1 MLCPNSDNLQLYPG
15 YAIASYDPALQG
27 GLIVNGTFL
36 NYTKEQVLAAAE
48 TSLLHRG
55 NGTGSDADS
64 GWEKVWRAA
73 GWAQLGN
80 EVEFYK
86 ALTVCIRFEFAGV
99 SSRSP
104 CQYSIERNFA
114 ANLFDLYSPGS
125 TVFQIDANFG
135 FTAALLVRH

>member
-1 MLCPNSDNLQLYPG
+1 MSHYAWLTAGSFLEWKVDMDSPTDTHRHLSHLIGVSELSPSCVTQLKKNLQLYPG

-55 NGTGSDADS
+55 NGTGPDADS

-80 EVEFYK
+80 ESEYYK
-86 ALTVCIRFEFAGV
+86 ELTVCVRFVFTLV
-99 SSRSP
+99 S
-104 CQYSIERNFA
+104 
-114 ANLFDLYSPGS
+114 
-125 TVFQIDANFG
+125 
-135 FTAALLVRH
+135 